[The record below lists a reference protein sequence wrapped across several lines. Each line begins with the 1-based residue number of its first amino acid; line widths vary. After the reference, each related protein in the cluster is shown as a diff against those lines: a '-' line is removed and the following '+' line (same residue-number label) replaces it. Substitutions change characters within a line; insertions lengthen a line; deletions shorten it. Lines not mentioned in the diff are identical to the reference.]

1 MRVYVLNGVNLNML
15 GRRDPAHYG
24 TLTLPEL
31 EGRIRVWG
39 EALGL
44 DVVCR
49 QTNAESEYVE
59 WIQEALDGADAV
71 VVNPAAWTHYS
82 YAIRDALELL
92 PLPIVE
98 VHLSAVDQRE
108 ECRRVSV
115 VRDLAALTVS
125 GKGSDG
131 YREALEFLAGR

>member
-31 EGRIRVWG
+31 EGKIGEWG

-49 QTNAESEYVE
+49 QTNSESEYVE

-108 ECRRVSV
+108 EFRRVSV